1 LLLYV
6 AVSGIINKK
15 YINLSD
21 SRMATI
27 SNLYVDAGAT
37 YSNIITVTASNGQA
51 LDLTSYTV
59 ASQMRKS
66 YSSST
71 VHAFTASVYEA
82 ANGKI
87 RLQLTN
93 TQSEAI
99 PAGRWLYDVE
109 ITSPSG
115 TKTRVV
121 EGIVTVNPQITQI

>member
-1 LLLYV
+1 
-6 AVSGIINKK
+6 
-15 YINLSD
+15 
-21 SRMATI
+21 MATI

-51 LDLTSYTV
+51 LNLSGYTV

-66 YSSST
+66 YQSST
-71 VHAFTASVYEA
+71 AYPFTSSIYEA
-82 ANGKI
+82 STGKI
-87 RLQLTN
+87 RLQLTP
-93 TQSEAI
+93 TQSQAI

-109 ITSPSG
+109 ITSASG

>member
-1 LLLYV
+1 
-6 AVSGIINKK
+6 
-15 YINLSD
+15 
-21 SRMATI
+21 MATI

-71 VHAFTASVYEA
+71 VYAFTSSVYDA
-82 ANGKI
+82 VNGKI